1 MTKIS
6 IVSGYFDPL
15 HIGHLEY
22 FELAKKQGDMLL
34 VVLNNDYQASLK
46 KGKSFMSQDDRKKII
61 ESLRVVDKVW
71 ISIDKD
77 RTVSET
83 LKGIFSWEYDAEY
96 YFCNGGDRNIEE
108 SPETEICEKL
118 GIQMV
123 DGVGEK
129 IRNSRD
135 YTGLK

>member
-22 FELAKKQGDMLL
+22 FELAKKQGDVLL

-46 KGKSFMSQDDRKKII
+46 KGKSFMPQDDRKKII

-83 LKGIFSWEYDAEY
+83 LKEIFSWEYDAEY
-96 YFCNGGDRNIEE
+96 YFCNGGDGNIAGERD
-108 SPETEICEKL
+108 ICEKY
-118 GIQMV
+118 
-123 DGVGEK
+123 GVTIIGNLGEK
-129 IRNSRD
+129 IRSSRD